1 MVPRRLFE
9 DPVVYNGSLLMSRTQ
24 MMYYGYETHKA
35 KLVIAYRGVMNSF
48 PSECVSLGYR
58 VPIYLSHAYVVC

>member
-1 MVPRRLFE
+1 
-9 DPVVYNGSLLMSRTQ
+9 
-24 MMYYGYETHKA
+24 MMHYGYETHKA

-48 PSECVSLGYR
+48 PSECVLLGYR